1 MQSTDTK
8 ELVHGK
14 KKNNRAISGLGICYK
29 LDRRCKAF
37 LNNTFSLG
45 LDLGTV
51 VIGGESSWKW
61 RPIIKVL
68 NTNEIHVLLI

>member
-1 MQSTDTK
+1 MRS
-8 ELVHGK
+8 
-14 KKNNRAISGLGICYK
+14 SFGICYK
-29 LDRRCKAF
+29 LDRRCKASP
-37 LNNTFSLG
+37 NDTFSLG

-68 NTNEIHVLLI
+68 NTNEIQVKMI